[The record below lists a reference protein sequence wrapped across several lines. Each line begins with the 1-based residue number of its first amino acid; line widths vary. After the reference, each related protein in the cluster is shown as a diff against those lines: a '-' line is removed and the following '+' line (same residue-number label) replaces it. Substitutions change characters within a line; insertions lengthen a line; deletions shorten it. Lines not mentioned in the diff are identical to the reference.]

1 MEKALKETQKM
12 ENKEKEPIT
21 IQTEAF
27 IREIGLTISSMA
39 SEKCFITM
47 EIAMTEC
54 G

>member
-1 MEKALKETQKM
+1 MDKVLKEAQKM
-12 ENKEKEPIT
+12 ENKEKESTT
-21 IQTEAF
+21 IQMEAF
-27 IREIGLTISSMA
+27 IREIGLTISNMA